1 MRAEGDCL
9 GGLLEV
15 AREVGARHD
24 ARHAREEDGE
34 HRGEAHVLVGVGAV
48 LQSKAQLDV
57 NN

>member
-48 LQSKAQLDV
+48 LQGTV
-57 NN
+57 GCE